1 MLHQLWNDDV
11 GALYAT
17 EYVLLSGLTVFG
29 LLPGLVALRN
39 ATNSSLK
46 KQAETM
52 ERWSGCQDADLRSVQ
67 VQSQSQSQSQSIHL
81 HLSVP
86 SQPNYLEQAP

>member
-1 MLHQLWNDDV
+1 MLRQLWDDDV

-46 KQAETM
+46 KQSEQM
-52 ERWSGCQDADLRSVQ
+52 ERWSGCQESDLRQ
-67 VQSQSQSQSQSIHL
+67 VQIQTQSQSQSIHL